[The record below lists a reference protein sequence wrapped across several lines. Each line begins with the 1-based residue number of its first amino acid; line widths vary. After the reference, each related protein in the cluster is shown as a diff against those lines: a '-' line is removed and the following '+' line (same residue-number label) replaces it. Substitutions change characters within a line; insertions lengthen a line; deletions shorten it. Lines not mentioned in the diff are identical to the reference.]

1 MGSEK
6 RRSDRLMLT
15 VPLWIMG
22 TYPKGFPF
30 IENARTISLNRDGAL
45 IHVFRLLHSG
55 QSVLVFNLVT
65 QREADFR
72 VVGPIAPFTEKGGDY
87 GIECLKRAD
96 NIWGIRF
103 PSPPEGE
110 ATDPKAVLECRK
122 CHSVELARLS
132 LVEVDVLETAGIF
145 SRHCR
150 KCRAKRF
157 WGHPEQKI
165 AMEGPPGEAEMFA
178 ETEAH
183 VRARATGAES
193 RRHRRVLLQ
202 LPVLVRNFSGET
214 ETTKTENA
222 SKSGFCFSSQKKYE
236 LGEGLVVACPYNAT
250 GRSVERP
257 ARIVRRLEL
266 DGPLPKVYGVRYGA
280 RDS

>member
-15 VPLWIMG
+15 VPLWVMG
-22 TYPKGFPF
+22 SHPKGFPF
-30 IENARTISLNRDGAL
+30 IEDARTISLNRDGAL
-45 IHVFRLLHSG
+45 IHIFRLLRAG
-55 QSVLVFNLVT
+55 QTVLVFNLVT

-87 GIECLKRAD
+87 GIERLKRLD

-103 PSPPEGE
+103 PSPPEGGPN
-110 ATDPKAVLECRK
+110 DPKAVLECRK
-122 CHSVELARLS
+122 CRSVELARLS
-132 LVEVDVLETAGIF
+132 LVEVEVLETAGIL

-150 KCRAKRF
+150 RCRASRS
-157 WGHPEQKI
+157 WGFPEQKI

-178 ETEAH
+178 EAEAQ
-183 VRARATGAES
+183 VRAQARGDEH

-202 LPVLVRNFSGET
+202 LPVLVRNFEGEN
-214 ETTKTENA
+214 EITKTENA
-222 SKSGFCFSSQKKYE
+222 SKSGFCFTSRKKYE
-236 LGEGLVVACPYNAT
+236 LGEGLIVACPYADKGKNL
-250 GRSVERP
+250 ERP

-266 DGPLPKVYGVRYGA
+266 EGLNRKVYGVRYEA
-280 RDS
+280 RES

>member
-1 MGSEK
+1 
-6 RRSDRLMLT
+6 
-15 VPLWIMG
+15 
-22 TYPKGFPF
+22 
-30 IENARTISLNRDGAL
+30 
-45 IHVFRLLHSG
+45 
-55 QSVLVFNLVT
+55 
-65 QREADFR
+65 
-72 VVGPIAPFTEKGGDY
+72 
-87 GIECLKRAD
+87 
-96 NIWGIRF
+96 
-103 PSPPEGE
+103 
-110 ATDPKAVLECRK
+110 
-122 CHSVELARLS
+122 VELARLS

-150 KCRAKRF
+150 KCRVKRF

-257 ARIVRRLEL
+257 ARVVRRLEL
-266 DGPLPKVYGVRYGA
+266 DGPLPKVYGVRYEV